1 MLTERLFNTVYY
13 KEEELITMKRRFLA
27 ILAIL
32 VGSVSIV
39 TYAQSR
45 QETYDCADIP
55 EVVIIE
61 PKK

>member
-1 MLTERLFNTVYY
+1 
-13 KEEELITMKRRFLA
+13 MKRRFLA

-45 QETYDCADIP
+45 QEIYDCADIP
-55 EVVIIE
+55 EVIIVE
-61 PKK
+61 PKKK